1 MSSINFAT
9 REISCKIVY
18 YGPGL
23 SGKTTNLQVIHQ
35 KIPREK
41 KTEMVSLA
49 TEGDRTLFF
58 DFLPLNL
65 GDIKGFKTKF
75 QLYTVP
81 GQVYYNSTRKVV
93 LRGVDGVVFVA
104 DSQRSRMAEN
114 LESLQNL
121 RQNLQEYGL
130 NLDEMPFVLQYNKR
144 DMENIF
150 TLEELNAQLNN
161 TRKVPVAWFPATAHN
176 GKGVVTTLKAIAM
189 TVIENFNLKQGIL
202 RRAAESAG
210 NQGVHDITFS
220 GEKVNI
226 APTVPVTPAAREA
239 SKQLFEQSQVPTSS
253 SLPDF
258 DEPAGE
264 PFLKMPTL
272 RPLPAA
278 AVQAPV
284 TPNPV
289 PTAPPTVSVTPG
301 PMLSIFSDA
310 PAPTALPP
318 KAVQPPSAN
327 ASPFQ
332 APKLPEDTGK
342 PRLGAS
348 LNVPINLRMPE
359 EEIELR
365 PYVPKKKDS

>member
-121 RQNLQEYGL
+121 RQNLSEYGL
-130 NLDEMPFVLQYNKR
+130 NLDEIPFVLQYNKR

-150 TLEELNAQLNN
+150 TLEELNAQLNH
-161 TRKVPVAWFPATAHN
+161 RAVSWYPSTAHN

-210 NQGVHDITFS
+210 NQGVHDVTFS

-226 APTVPVTPAAREA
+226 APTAPELPAAKAA
-239 SKQLFEQSQVPTSS
+239 STQLFQSMGDAPTTNT

-258 DEPAGE
+258 DEAPGASDSLFKMPGLKPVAAAPIHPAP
-264 PFLKMPTL
+264 PFLAP
-272 RPLPAA
+272 
-278 AVQAPV
+278 QA
-284 TPNPV
+284 T
-289 PTAPPTVSVTPG
+289 S
-301 PMLSIFSDA
+301 L
-310 PAPTALPP
+310 
-318 KAVQPPSAN
+318 N
-327 ASPFQ
+327 A
-332 APKLPEDTGK
+332 K
-342 PRLGAS
+342 PRLGNAPS
-348 LNVPINLRMPE
+348 ISPTPLTLSVPD

-365 PYVPKKKDS
+365 PYIPKKKDP

>member
-144 DMENIF
+144 DMDNLF
-150 TLEELNAQLNN
+150 TLEELNAQLNP
-161 TRKVPVAWFPATAHN
+161 RSVPWYPATAHN

-189 TVIENFNLKQGIL
+189 TVIENFNLRQGIL
-202 RRAAESAG
+202 RRASESAG
-210 NQGVHDITFS
+210 NKGVHEVTLS

-226 APTVPVTPAAREA
+226 APSMPESPAVKAA
-239 SKQLFEQSQVPTSS
+239 GGSALFEQPAVSHNAAM
-253 SLPDF
+253 PDF
-258 DEPAGE
+258 DEPPLVGGE
-264 PFLKMPTL
+264 GQFKMP
-272 RPLPAA
+272 
-278 AVQAPV
+278 
-284 TPNPV
+284 
-289 PTAPPTVSVTPG
+289 G
-301 PMLSIFSDA
+301 A
-310 PAPTALPP
+310 PAPVSPVA
-318 KAVQPPSAN
+318 PSVAS
-327 ASPFQ
+327 APAASSPFSTPQSSSPFMQ
-332 APKLPEDTGK
+332 APKITPSADVK
-342 PRLGAS
+342 PRLGANPTVGNS
-348 LNVPINLRMPE
+348 LNLKMPE

-365 PYVPKKKDS
+365 PYVPKKKE